1 MIVRERQD
9 SFLLFGQHEHALASG
24 EFARWWNADIKARDA
39 TLFAIANHDLAW
51 RPLDRDIL
59 WDEERDRPYS
69 FVDYPV
75 EEKLRAYTAGL
86 DELEGLNFYAACLC
100 SMHYETLA
108 RRFGK
113 SAADARFA
121 EDETRRQ
128 EGLRRGMSEEERDSL
143 ERNLRLLKLC
153 DGLSLFVCLNEPGAL
168 DRPPPY
174 PGGFE
179 LWGGRYEP
187 VWEDERTLRLEP
199 NSFTG
204 TFEIGLPYREVG
216 RDRRLLESNVL
227 KVRVTC

>member
-1 MIVRERQD
+1 M
-9 SFLLFGQHEHALASG
+9 LFGQHEHALVSG
-24 EFARWWNADIKARDA
+24 EFARYWDADIEFRDA
-39 TLFAIANHDLAW
+39 TLLAIANHDLAW
-51 RPLDRDIL
+51 RPLDREVS

-75 EEKLRAYTAGL
+75 EQKLQAYTAGL
-86 DELEGLNFYAACLC
+86 DELEGLNSYAACLC

-128 EGLRRGMSEEERDSL
+128 ERLRRGMYDEERGSL

-153 DGLSLFVCLNEPGAL
+153 DGLSLFVCLNEPGVS

-179 LWGGRYEP
+179 LWGERYEP
-187 VWEDERTLRLEP
+187 VWEDERTLRLAP
-199 NSFTG
+199 NPFTEA
-204 TFEIGLPYREVG
+204 FEIGLPYREVG
-216 RDRRLLESNVL
+216 RDRRLLRSNVL